1 MDGLKYHKESQ
12 AIDRRHKFSTLAAKV
27 SREMEMI
34 NLPLAELEQDFLWIW
49 QVQQSPSPH
58 FLISL
63 YFLKHFSVSK
73 RICNINEYSNCLLYT
88 FKELNNFFHD
98 KFLTL
103 ARLGFWGGLLGLRG
117 EGGKCPR
124 SIYY

>member
-1 MDGLKYHKESQ
+1 MWTGLNITKK
-12 AIDRRHKFSTLAAKV
+12 AKLSTLAAKV

-63 YFLKHFSVSK
+63 YFLKHFSASK